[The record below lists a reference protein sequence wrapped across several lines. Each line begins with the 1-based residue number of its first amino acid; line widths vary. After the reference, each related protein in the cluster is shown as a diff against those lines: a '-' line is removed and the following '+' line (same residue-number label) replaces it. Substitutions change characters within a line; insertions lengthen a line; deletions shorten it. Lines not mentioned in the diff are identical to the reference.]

1 MTEWASSCIYL
12 LCLLTSVAC
21 ALLLIRSYRR
31 TKVRLL
37 LWSAT
42 CFGFLALN
50 NLLVVLDIVV
60 LPVYPDLSEVRLVTS
75 AAGVLILLF
84 GFIWEVD

>member
-1 MTEWASSCIYL
+1 MREWIPSVIYL
-12 LCLLTSVAC
+12 LCLLTSIAC

-50 NLLVVLDIVV
+50 NLLVVLDIIV

-75 AAGVLILLF
+75 AAGVLILLC

>member
-1 MTEWASSCIYL
+1 MTEWASSVIYL

-21 ALLLIRSYRR
+21 AFLLIRNYRR

-60 LPVYPDLSEVRLVTS
+60 LPVYPDLSEVRLITS
-75 AAGVLILLF
+75 SAGVLILLF

>member
-1 MTEWASSCIYL
+1 MTEWASSVIYL

-21 ALLLIRSYRR
+21 AFLLIRSYRR

-60 LPVYPDLSEVRLVTS
+60 LPVYPDLSEVRLLTS